1 VPLKIE
7 VKSYDPVEKASRQA
21 TAQRVID
28 EFGNGLPDLRLLAFF
43 DDNDWSLFRDEFGK
57 SHRGHYAPIKASM
70 NWHDWPNYV
79 WECIFVVHDPSS
91 FVRKRVFDH
100 VIYLHGSTCAE
111 EVSMIMTLSHE
122 LQHFIQYGFNRKLWA
137 ENFLLPRLPKEVINI
152 MGLNWPDIPNEREA
166 RIVAKRTAI
175 KLCGADAVK
184 QYIDRRISERVTPE
198 DAEDWQFSQQVDPL
212 ILYDLAAGTRQIYQR
227 LKAYRRHLEDILNEM
242 REDGDVD
249 FKCLDL
255 SEYFD

>member
-1 VPLKIE
+1 
-7 VKSYDPVEKASRQA
+7 
-21 TAQRVID
+21 
-28 EFGNGLPDLRLLAFF
+28 
-43 DDNDWSLFRDEFGK
+43 
-57 SHRGHYAPIKASM
+57 
-70 NWHDWPNYV
+70 
-79 WECIFVVHDPSS
+79 
-91 FVRKRVFDH
+91 
-100 VIYLHGSTCAE
+100 
-111 EVSMIMTLSHE
+111 
-122 LQHFIQYGFNRKLWA
+122 
-137 ENFLLPRLPKEVINI
+137 

-242 REDGDVD
+242 RKDGDVD